1 MSMLSDWVIQIIIF
15 IFIGTI
21 LELIIPNNSMKRYVH
36 IVVGLILLLILV
48 QPILYIFSINIP
60 ATLQEIE
67 KSLFSQDELLLSS
80 EKKLE
85 EQKSEIQVEQDAYIW
100 NEVTSQLIYEA
111 NTVLEKEYDGTTVSD
126 IQFETDGGEAVEL
139 ENIEKIIV
147 TLDTTETDKKEV
159 SIVQPVE
166 IGKSSQQEQQVESI
180 TGNKIRQ
187 TLANLWGIEEEKIE
201 YVWEEGA
208 T

>member
-48 QPILYIFSINIP
+48 QPILYMFSINIP
-60 ATLQEIE
+60 ATLQQIE
-67 KSLFSQDELLLSS
+67 QSLFSQDELLLSS

-85 EQKSEIQVEQDAYIW
+85 EQKNEIQVEQDAYIW
-100 NEVTSQLIYEA
+100 NEITSQLIYEA
-111 NTVLEKEYDGTTVSD
+111 NTVLEKEYDNTTVSD
-126 IQFETDGGEAVEL
+126 IQFETNGGEAVEL
-139 ENIEKIIV
+139 ENVEKIIV
-147 TLDTTETDKKEV
+147 TLDTAETDKKEV

-166 IGKSSQQEQQVESI
+166 IGKSSSQEQQAESI

-201 YVWEEGA
+201 YVWGEGA

>member
-48 QPILYIFSINIP
+48 QPILYMFSINIP
-60 ATLQEIE
+60 ATLQQIE
-67 KSLFSQDELLLSS
+67 QSLFSQDELLLSS

-85 EQKSEIQVEQDAYIW
+85 EQKNEIQVEQDAYIW
-100 NEVTSQLIYEA
+100 NEITSQLIYEA
-111 NTVLEKEYDGTTVSD
+111 NTVLEKEYDNTTVSD
-126 IQFETDGGEAVEL
+126 IQFETNGGEAVKL
-139 ENIEKIIV
+139 ENVEKIIV
-147 TLDTTETDKKEV
+147 TLDTAETDKKEV

-166 IGKSSQQEQQVESI
+166 IGKSSSQEQQAESI

-201 YVWEEGA
+201 YVWGEGA

>member
-1 MSMLSDWVIQIIIF
+1 
-15 IFIGTI
+15 
-21 LELIIPNNSMKRYVH
+21 
-36 IVVGLILLLILV
+36 
-48 QPILYIFSINIP
+48 YIFSINIP

-126 IQFETDGGEAVEL
+126 IQCETNGGEAVEL

-166 IGKSSQQEQQVESI
+166 IGKNSQQEQQVESI

-187 TLANLWGIEEEKIE
+187 
-201 YVWEEGA
+201 
-208 T
+208 